1 MHIFDDYELNLRANK
16 IKTLIDEI
24 AEPMGAMGAAMAGQ
38 QVNIPDPEAA
48 GRLMQDIHE
57 NGLRIARDLLNNTLP
72 DLNYIKSRMGSQDET
87 YLEFSEAIAMTASAV
102 LKMPIGSASMMAM
115 ASDFHTDKLLVAK
128 TKSDLAEGIRLM
140 GIISN
145 LEMSSQARQMINQT
159 INMINVAEKRANARS
174 GCYIATCVYG
184 SSSAKEVMTLRS
196 YRDNILTKYFLGRV
210 FINLYFSVSPRLV
223 KTVGDYLVF
232 IKVSKRILDKIIS
245 SIK

>member
-1 MHIFDDYELNLRANK
+1 MHIFDDYELNQRANK
-16 IKTLIDEI
+16 IKKLIDEI

-38 QVNIPDPEAA
+38 QVNISNPEAA
-48 GRLMQDIHE
+48 AKLMQDILE

-72 DLNYIKSRMGSQDET
+72 DLNYIRSKMGSHDET
-87 YLEFSEAIAMTASAV
+87 YLEFSEGIAMTASAV
-102 LKMPIGSASMMAM
+102 LKIPIVSASMMTM
-115 ASDFHTDKLLVAK
+115 ASDFHSDKSLVAK
-128 TKSDLAEGIRLM
+128 TKSDLAEGTRLM

-184 SSSAKEVMTLRS
+184 SYNAKEVMTLRS
-196 YRDNILTKYFLGRV
+196 YRDNVIAKYILGKV
-210 FINLYFSVSPRLV
+210 FIAFYYSVSPKLV
-223 KTVGDYLVF
+223 KAIGDNLIF
-232 IKVSKRILDKIIS
+232 TKLSKNILDKIIS